1 MIFNKNKFNFLKN
14 IIILNIVFSSY
25 VFASDQ
31 FEIAYRTPPS
41 ETMATGTLRYN
52 SKNNQ
57 QSNTSTSK
65 KNSDGTAKQE
75 FYEDTYYDSIPDDEP
90 INLEDVLE
98 QSTKIDKNQRYS
110 GHFKIG
116 NPYKISGISY
126 TPQNYQSFE
135 EEGTASW
142 YGSEFHGKK
151 TANGEIYNMGDITAA
166 HPTLPLP
173 SLIKVT
179 NLKNNKTLVVRVN
192 DRGPFAK
199 NRIIDVSEKTAE
211 ILGFKGQGTTKVKI
225 EFLRKETDEM
235 LSKLGIANKKN
246 EIIDDKIDEIESDN
260 ELEIYVE

>member
-1 MIFNKNKFNFLKN
+1 MSFNKNKYNIFKN
-14 IIILNIVFSSY
+14 IIILNILFSNY
-25 VFASDQ
+25 TLASEQ

-41 ETMATGTLRYN
+41 ETMATGTSRHN
-52 SKNNQ
+52 SQNNEPQ
-57 QSNTSTSK
+57 NSSSNK
-65 KNSDGTAKQE
+65 RNSNDTNKQE

-98 QSTKIDKNQRYS
+98 QSTKIDKSQRYS

-179 NLKNNKTLVVRVN
+179 NLRNNKTLVVRVN

-235 LSKLGIANKKN
+235 LAKLGIGNKKN
-246 EIIDDKIDEIESDN
+246 ELITDKIDDIESDN
-260 ELEIYVE
+260 ELEIYVD